1 MTNARQRDKSAFAF
15 ALILCAS
22 MAAHA
27 QAPFTLEQIMSF
39 SFPSELVAATH
50 GSRVAW
56 VFNSKGVRNIWVADG
71 PDFVHRARQLSRYK
85 SDDGQPIASLR
96 LTPDGKTV
104 VYALGTE
111 LNDAQESA
119 NPQSW
124 IKGAKQQ
131 VFAIDVDSK
140 NGSPRLLGDMGCP
153 EEGCE
158 DIEISPDGKWAIWS
172 TKKKLWMASVDGKEQ
187 AKELASVHGDS
198 VGPQWSPNGQHIA
211 FVSDRASHSLIAVY
225 DLDAN
230 SIRYIAPSVDRDS
243 IPRWSPDGKW
253 IVFVRTAGEENKL
266 PLIPV
271 RPKPWSLW
279 IADAAT
285 GAGHKLWESGQ
296 KLEDSLPELT
306 EDGSLNFA
314 ADGRVVF
321 ASEQDG
327 RNHLYSIPV
336 TGGTATL
343 LTPGDFDLEDV
354 TLSSDKKSIIYS
366 SNQDDVDRRHL
377 WQVAIAGGSPQ
388 KAVTTGETIEWALVQ
403 TGDGKNILCLGST
416 ATSPAMPYLVTAS
429 GREMIAKQALPAQF
443 PSASLTVPKQ
453 VIFRSSD
460 GVTLHGQLFLPPN
473 ATGKI
478 PGIVFMHGGPMRQM
492 LLGFHYMD
500 YYHNAYA
507 ENEYLASR
515 GYAVLSVNYR
525 LGVMYGRAFREAP
538 NTVWRGAAEYKDI
551 VAAGRYLQSLP
562 EVDSSKIG
570 LWGGSYG
577 GFLTAMGLAR
587 NSELFKAGVD
597 FHGVH
602 DWSVFLTERPYFG
615 NLALRPPDADA
626 AIKLA
631 WVSSPDAYVE
641 TWKSPVLLIH
651 GDDDRNVPFNQ
662 TVDLAQRL
670 SKEQVPFEELVLPD
684 EIHGLLMWKS
694 WMRAY
699 SATADFFDR
708 TLKRGQSIAVE
719 TQH

>member
-1 MTNARQRDKSAFAF
+1 MPNFSQCSKSVFAF
-15 ALILCAS
+15 ALILCATK
-22 MAAHA
+22 AARA
-27 QAPFTLEQIMSF
+27 QQPFTLEQIMSF

-56 VFNSKGVRNIWVADG
+56 VFNSKGIRNIWVADG
-71 PDFVHRARQLSRYK
+71 PDFIHSSHQLTRFTA
-85 SDDGQPIASLR
+85 DDGQPVASLR

-119 NPQSW
+119 NPESW
-124 IKGAKQQ
+124 TKGAKQQ

-140 NGSPRLLGDMGCP
+140 DGSPRLLGDMGCP

-158 DIEISPDGKWAIWS
+158 DIEISPDGKWVVWS
-172 TKKKLWMASVDGKEQ
+172 AKKKLWMASVDGKQ
-187 AKELASVHGDS
+187 PAKELAVIHGDL
-198 VGPQWSPNGQHIA
+198 VGPQWSPNGQYIA
-211 FVSDRASHSLIAVY
+211 FVSDRASHSFIAVY
-225 DLDAN
+225 DLGAN

-243 IPRWSPDGKW
+243 MPRWSPDAKW
-253 IVFVRTAGEENKL
+253 IAFVRTAGEEKKL
-266 PLIPV
+266 PLIPI

-296 KLEDSLPELT
+296 KLEDSLPELS

-327 RNHLYSIPV
+327 RNHLYSIAA

-343 LTPGDFDLEDV
+343 LTAGDFDVEDV
-354 TLSSDKKSIIYS
+354 TLSADKESIIYS

-377 WQVAIAGGSPQ
+377 WRVSVAGGSPQ
-388 KAVTTGETIEWALVQ
+388 RALTSGETIEWSPVQ
-403 TGDGKNILCLGST
+403 TGDGKSILCLGSS
-416 ATSPAMPYLVTAS
+416 ATSPAMPYLITAS
-429 GREMIAKQALPAQF
+429 SREMIAKKELPDEF
-443 PSASLTVPKQ
+443 PSASLVVPKQ
-453 VIFRSSD
+453 VIFHSSD
-460 GVTLHGQLFLPPN
+460 GVTLHGQLFLPRN
-473 ATGKI
+473 ANTKL
-478 PGIVFMHGGPMRQM
+478 PGLVFMHGGPVRQM
-492 LLGFHYMD
+492 MLGFHYMD
-500 YYHNAYA
+500 YYHSAYA
-507 ENEYLASR
+507 ENEYLTSR

-525 LGVMYGRAFREAP
+525 LGIMYGRSFREAP
-538 NTVWRGAAEYKDI
+538 NTIWRGADEYKDI
-551 VAAGRYLQSLP
+551 VAAGRYLQLLP
-562 EVDSSKIG
+562 EVDASEIG

-587 NSELFKAGVD
+587 DSELFKAGVD

-615 NLALRPPDADA
+615 NLAQRPPDVDA

-631 WVSSPDAYVE
+631 WDSSPDAYVE

-651 GDDDRNVPFNQ
+651 GDDDRNVPFSQ

-670 SKEQVPFEELVLPD
+670 RKEQVPFEELILPD
-684 EIHGLLMWKS
+684 EIHGFLMWRS
-694 WMRAY
+694 WIRTY

-708 TLKRGQSIAVE
+708 TLKHGKTIALE
-719 TQH
+719 AQH

>member
-1 MTNARQRDKSAFAF
+1 MSNFSRCNKSVFAV
-15 ALILCAS
+15 ALILCATTV
-22 MAAHA
+22 AHA
-27 QAPFTLEQIMSF
+27 QVPFTLEQIMSF

-50 GSRVAW
+50 GGRVAW

-71 PDFVHRARQLSRYK
+71 PDFVHSAHQLTRFAA
-85 SDDGQPIASLR
+85 DDGQPVASLR

-104 VYALGTE
+104 VYALGSE

-119 NPQSW
+119 NPESW
-124 IKGAKQQ
+124 TKGAKQQ

-158 DIEISPDGKWAIWS
+158 DIEISPDGKWAVWS
-172 TKKKLWMASVDGKEQ
+172 VKKKLWMASVDGKQQ
-187 AKELASVHGDS
+187 AKELASIHGDS
-198 VGPQWSPNGQHIA
+198 VGPQWSPDGQHIA
-211 FVSDRASHSLIAVY
+211 FVSDRDSHSFIAVY
-225 DLDAN
+225 DLGAS
-230 SIRYIAPSVDRDS
+230 SIRYVAPSVDRDS
-243 IPRWSPDGKW
+243 MPRWSPDGKW

-266 PLIPV
+266 PLIPI

-279 IADAAT
+279 IADAET
-285 GAGHKLWESGQ
+285 GSGHRLWESGQ
-296 KLEDSLPELT
+296 KLEDSLPELS

-314 ADGRVVF
+314 ADGRIVF

-343 LTPGDFDLEDV
+343 LTPGDFDVEDV
-354 TLSSDKKSIIYS
+354 TLSADKKSVIYS

-377 WQVAIAGGSPQ
+377 WQVAITGGSPQ
-388 KAVTTGETIEWALVQ
+388 RALTTGQTIEWTPVQ
-403 TGDGKNILCLGST
+403 TGDGKSILCLGSS
-416 ATSPAMPYLVTAS
+416 ATSPAMPYLITTS
-429 GREMIAKQALPAQF
+429 GREMIAKQALPDDF
-443 PSASLTVPKQ
+443 PSASLVIPKQ

-460 GVTLHGQLFLPPN
+460 GLTLHGQLFLPPN
-473 ATGKI
+473 ASGKV
-478 PGIVFMHGGPMRQM
+478 PGLVFMHGGPIRQM

-507 ENEYLASR
+507 ENQYLAAR

-551 VAAGRYLQSLP
+551 VAAGHYLQSLP
-562 EVDSSKIG
+562 EVDATKIG

-587 NSELFKAGVD
+587 DSELFKAGVD

-615 NLALRPPDADA
+615 NLALRLPDADA

-631 WVSSPDAYVE
+631 WDSSPDAYVE

-662 TVDLAQRL
+662 TVDLVQRL
-670 SKEQVPFEELVLPD
+670 RKEHVPFEELVLPD
-684 EIHGLLMWKS
+684 EIHGFLMWKS

-699 SATADFFDR
+699 SATAEFFDR
-708 TLKRGQSIAVE
+708 TLKNGKAIPVE
-719 TQH
+719 TQP

>member
-1 MTNARQRDKSAFAF
+1 MSNFSRCNKSVFAV
-15 ALILCAS
+15 ALILCATTV
-22 MAAHA
+22 AHA
-27 QAPFTLEQIMSF
+27 QLPFTLEQIMSF

-71 PDFVHRARQLSRYK
+71 PDFVHSAHQLTRFAA
-85 SDDGQPIASLR
+85 DDGQPVASLR

-104 VYALGTE
+104 VYALGSE

-119 NPQSW
+119 NPESW
-124 IKGAKQQ
+124 TKGSKQQ

-140 NGSPRLLGDMGCP
+140 DGSPRLLGDMGCP

-158 DIEISPDGKWAIWS
+158 DIEISPDGKWAVWS
-172 TKKKLWMASVDGKEQ
+172 VKKKLWMASVDGKQQ
-187 AKELASVHGDS
+187 AKELASIHGDS
-198 VGPQWSPNGQHIA
+198 VGPQWSPDGQHIA
-211 FVSDRASHSLIAVY
+211 FVSDRDSHSFIAVY
-225 DLDAN
+225 DLGAS

-266 PLIPV
+266 PLIPI

-279 IADAAT
+279 IADAGT
-285 GAGHKLWESGQ
+285 GSGHRLWESGQ
-296 KLEDSLPELT
+296 NPQDSLPELT
-306 EDGSLNFA
+306 EDASLNFA
-314 ADGRVVF
+314 ADGRIVF

-343 LTPGDFDLEDV
+343 LTPGDFDVEDV
-354 TLSSDKKSIIYS
+354 TLSADKKSIVYS

-377 WQVAIAGGSPQ
+377 WQVTIAGGSPQ
-388 KAVTTGETIEWALVQ
+388 RALTSGQTIEWAPVQ
-403 TGDGKNILCLGST
+403 TGDGKSILCLGSS
-416 ATSPAMPYLVTAS
+416 ATSPAMPYLIATS
-429 GREMIAKQALPAQF
+429 GREMIAKQALPGEF
-443 PSASLTVPKQ
+443 PSASLVIPKQ

-460 GVTLHGQLFLPPN
+460 GMTLHGQLFLPPN
-473 ATGKI
+473 ASGKV
-478 PGIVFMHGGPMRQM
+478 PGLVFMHGGPIRQM

-507 ENEYLASR
+507 ENQYLAAR

-551 VAAGRYLQSLP
+551 VAAGQYLQSLP
-562 EVDSSKIG
+562 EVDANKIG

-587 NSELFKAGVD
+587 DSELFKAGVD

-631 WVSSPDAYVE
+631 WDSSPDAYVE

-651 GDDDRNVPFNQ
+651 GDDDRNVPFSQ
-662 TVDLAQRL
+662 TVDLVQRL
-670 SKEQVPFEELVLPD
+670 RKEHVPFEELILPD
-684 EIHGLLMWKS
+684 EIHGFLMWKS

-708 TLKRGQSIAVE
+708 TLRNGKPIPVQ
-719 TQH
+719 TQP